1 MITESINI
9 SKDYDQYH
17 RFVFV
22 PNDKSRR
29 TEAIRKIQIGATNM
43 ADSIP
48 VPDFEYNKILD
59 PISKTI
65 SQNKICKAF
74 AKNVKM
80 MTSN

>member
-22 PNDKSRR
+22 PNDKSKI

-48 VPDFEYNKILD
+48 VPDFEYNKI
-59 PISKTI
+59 SKLFLEKL
-65 SQNKICKAF
+65 SKL
-74 AKNVKM
+74 
-80 MTSN
+80 SNNIDR